1 MVGMLVPVT
10 PHRAVGGPCP
20 LSLPGSRPLQ
30 AVLPP
35 EPLHPLMVQRPDLPS
50 EHPVGHPTAPAQV
63 VSGEHAE
70 TMPQLGPLQVD
81 DLAGV
86 ALGAMDFLR
95 YLQSTSHGLA
105 MV

>member
-20 LSLPGSRPLQ
+20 LSLPWSRPLQ

-70 TMPQLGPLQVD
+70 TLPQLGPP
-81 DLAGV
+81 
-86 ALGAMDFLR
+86 FR
-95 YLQSTSHGLA
+95 STTLPGWRWVLWTFSAIFNAPA